1 MEHTQQDVTDNM
13 GLVYKIA
20 HTLRYGLTNSLMDF
34 DDLVSEGTLGL
45 LDAFE
50 KYDPERGAKFSTYAG
65 IRIRGR
71 MLDAYRESFWQKRM
85 SRRQGLPAPSYVYLD
100 DTSYE
105 DGSPLHDSVPGKFL
119 SEQDLI
125 NRIDVTLV
133 WEKVWRYLR
142 PGEKKTVTLLRS
154 GLNQVQAS
162 EVMGVTASMVS
173 QNYRKALIRL
183 REYHS
188 KPRRPRLWTKSGRKI

>member
-1 MEHTQQDVTDNM
+1 MGHTKQDILDNM

-20 HTLRYGLTNSLMDF
+20 HLMRPKHTNNFVDF

-45 LDAFE
+45 MDAFD
-50 KYDPERGAKFSTYAG
+50 KYNPGRGAKFSTYAS

-71 MLDAYRESFWQKRM
+71 MLDAYRGSFWQKRVG
-85 SRRQGLPAPSYVYLD
+85 RRKGLPAPSYVHLD
-100 DTSYE
+100 ADSYE
-105 DGSPLHDSVPGKFL
+105 DGSPLHDLVPGKFL

-125 NRIDVTLV
+125 NRVDVTMV
-133 WEKVWRYLR
+133 WEKVWHRLR

-154 GLNQVQAS
+154 GLNQREAS
-162 EVMGVTASMVS
+162 EVLGVTASMVS
-173 QNYRKALIRL
+173 QNYHNALIRL

-188 KPRRPRLWTKSGRKI
+188 KSRR

>member
-1 MEHTQQDVTDNM
+1 MEYTEQDVMGNM

-20 HTLRYGLTNSLMDF
+20 HTMQYGLTNSLMDF
-34 DDLVSEGTLGL
+34 DDLVSEGILGL
-45 LDAFE
+45 MDAFN

-71 MLDAYRESFWQKRM
+71 MMDAYRGSFWQKRQG
-85 SRRQGLPAPSYVYLD
+85 RRQGLPTPSYVYLD
-100 DTSYE
+100 ADACD
-105 DGSPLHDSVPGKFL
+105 DGSPFHDLVPGKFL

-133 WEKVWRYLR
+133 WEKVWSLLR

-154 GLNQVQAS
+154 GLNQEETS
-162 EVMGVTASMVS
+162 KVMGVTASMVS
-173 QNYRKALIRL
+173 QSYRKALIKL
-183 REYHS
+183 RKYHS
-188 KPRRPRLWTKSGRKI
+188 KPRR